1 MLIYEYSTIL
11 IKGDEYMSKKI
22 HLSLDDDLFEM
33 ISSDAEKSSVS
44 VNVHITNMLEKL
56 YRKDSFDYET
66 VLSQII
72 SEAYSQNANKPFV
85 LAELSAF
92 SELCIAQ
99 ATQAKI
105 KPNMARVRIAK
116 SFNVLVQNGKL
127 ETTKNGKQL
136 AIYRHINKNGEL
148 AFRNRAAVFILKEKE

>member
-1 MLIYEYSTIL
+1 
-11 IKGDEYMSKKI
+11 MSKKI
-22 HLSLDDDLFEM
+22 HLSLDDDLFEI

-72 SEAYSQNANKPFV
+72 SEAYSKKVNEPFV

-105 KPNMARVRIAK
+105 KPNMVRVRIAK

-127 ETTKNGKQL
+127 ETIKNGKQL

>member
-1 MLIYEYSTIL
+1 
-11 IKGDEYMSKKI
+11 MSKKI

-33 ISSDAEKSSVS
+33 LCADAEKASVS

-72 SEAYSQNANKPFV
+72 SEAYSKNINEPYV
-85 LAELSAF
+85 LAELNAF
-92 SELCIAQ
+92 SKLCIAQ

-105 KPNMARVRIAK
+105 KPNMVRVRIAK

-127 ETTKNGKQL
+127 ETTREGKNF